1 MKNISLN
8 FGAIKDTVYKLSAKE
23 IVYENASNEN
33 KKENSLSKFIK
44 KIKEEPL
51 LRIQYMVFEN
61 LTKGHFEN
69 ERLAERYIN
78 ENMTLTKSVDWNK
91 MIQLNKVVRKE
102 ILDEHFV
109 QGDVNFEDLYES
121 IHTLIESRTR
131 IGFKDVNKSHEAYE
145 KILSHLQ
152 REVSSQTRLEEEKT
166 DMPNFF
172 SWKYINEHAVN
183 NFNKR
188 YKHLNESDKE
198 LLKILLSS
206 DEIKINYATDL
217 KNESLESINN
227 LLEEEHEASSLLE
240 NFKNNLESI
249 ENINSNNVDDII
261 INFTEL
267 NKTLINI

>member
-1 MKNISLN
+1 
-8 FGAIKDTVYKLSAKE
+8 
-23 IVYENASNEN
+23 
-33 KKENSLSKFIK
+33 
-44 KIKEEPL
+44 
-51 LRIQYMVFEN
+51 
-61 LTKGHFEN
+61 
-69 ERLAERYIN
+69 
-78 ENMTLTKSVDWNK
+78 

-121 IHTLIESRTR
+121 IHNLIESRTR